1 MSKTRLCDLCACPI
15 KDTRKRIRVV
25 PKFIWHLPT
34 INGDFEGKLDV
45 CYDCW
50 SWFKRFIQEGKK
62 IQFNPVEGA
71 FDGS

>member
-1 MSKTRLCDLCACPI
+1 
-15 KDTRKRIRVV
+15 VV